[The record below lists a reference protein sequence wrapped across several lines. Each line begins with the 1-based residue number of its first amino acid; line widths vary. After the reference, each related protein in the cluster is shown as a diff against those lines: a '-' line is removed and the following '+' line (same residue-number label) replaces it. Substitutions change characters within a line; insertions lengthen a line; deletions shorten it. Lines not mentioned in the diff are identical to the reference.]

1 METGCNAGF
10 HCACAASRSLDG
22 WLRHFVSRTMGD
34 MCSGSRTAFLSQ
46 GCLVTSMKNTLMVRR
61 LRSFASGARFLTRVV
76 GSRYNP
82 LLAQVVVTRRCNLA
96 CGYCNEY
103 DAVSPPVPTQNLLAS
118 IDHLAALKTASIT
131 FTGGEPLL
139 HPDLDTLIRAARNHG
154 MIVTMITNGF
164 RLTRDWIDRLNAADL
179 QGMQISIDNLRPD
192 EVSMKSLSS
201 VEGKLALLARHARFK
216 VNVNSVLG
224 VSDERTQDVVTV
236 AETAAKYGLQHSVGV
251 LHDHTGLLKPLSPV
265 QMQAYDQVTKIS
277 PSIVHGLNY
286 WLFQK
291 NLMRGQ
297 PNDWKCRAGARY
309 LYVAEDGKV
318 HWCSQQRGYPGIP
331 LLEYGRKQIRR
342 QYNTPKSCSPTCT
355 LSCVHQMSMFD
366 RYRGRQTAAASAPAM
381 AASG

>member
-1 METGCNAGF
+1 MHDTPPP
-10 HCACAASRSLDG
+10 SRLKN
-22 WLRHFVSRTMGD
+22 LQ
-34 MCSGSRTAFLSQ
+34 SG
-46 GCLVTSMKNTLMVRR
+46 V
-61 LRSFASGARFLTRVV
+61 RFLTRAV
-76 GSRYNP
+76 GSRYTP

-103 DAVSPPVPTQNLLAS
+103 DDFSPPVPLADLLARV
-118 IDHLAALKTASIT
+118 DHLAGLKTASIT

-139 HPDLDTLIRAARNHG
+139 HPDLDKVIRAARNHG

-164 RLTRDWIDRLNAADL
+164 RLTRAWIDRLNAAGL
-179 QGMQISIDNLRPD
+179 QGMQVSIDNLKPD
-192 EVSMKSLSS
+192 DISMKSLHS
-201 VEGKLALLARHARFK
+201 VEGKLELLSKHARFK

-224 VSDERTQDVVTV
+224 VTGERTQDVVTV

-251 LHDHTGLLKPLSPV
+251 LHDHTGTLKPLSPE
-265 QMQAYDQVTKIS
+265 QMDAYAKVTKIS
-277 PSIVHGLNY
+277 PSMVHSLNY

-291 NLMRGQ
+291 NLMHGQ

-331 LLEYGRKQIRR
+331 VLEYTKDDIRR
-342 QYNTPKSCSPTCT
+342 EFHTEKSCSPTCT

-366 RYRGRQTAAASAPAM
+366 GYRGAQKTPDPTPAAA
-381 AASG
+381 AAR